1 MIQRLVAAALRLSSI
16 VLVLAVALVVLGLVA
31 YHRLDIEAYPNP
43 VAPMIEIITQPTGL
57 SAEEVER
64 YVTIPLEVGLSGI
77 VDLDH
82 LRSQSLFGLSDVKVY
97 FNWTPDYYTAQQ
109 RVLNRLGFIN
119 LPNGLT
125 PQLSPWSAIG
135 ELYRYQLVGPGY
147 SLEELKTAQD
157 WIMEKQWRLVP
168 GVIDV
173 VGFGGLTKQ
182 YQVELDPFRLKG
194 LGVTL
199 PQVMSSISNA
209 NQNVG
214 GGTLTVGSQAFNVRG
229 TGLIRDLRDIQ
240 DIVVT
245 EKSGT
250 PVRVADV
257 GQVGIGAAPRLGIV
271 GRDDQPDIVQGTVL
285 MRYGAESLSTLQG
298 IHDRVKKIR
307 ELHLLPP
314 GMELVPY
321 YDRTRL
327 VEVTTHT
334 VLENLLLGMVLVSL
348 VLWAFLG
355 HARAALITAV
365 NIPLALLVA
374 FIGMVA
380 TGTPANL
387 ISLGAV
393 DFGIVVD
400 STVIMVENVF
410 RRLSRPVGGD
420 LRANIA
426 AAAGEISTPLFF
438 STLIIAVAFVP
449 LFTLNG
455 VAGVIFAPM
464 AHTYAFAIGGALCCA
479 LTLTPVLAALFLRIS
494 PRSAAD
500 DEEGHSNWLMRFFD
514 RVYRPLFAFAL
525 RRKGWAVALAGVPVL
540 VAGVLTPTLGREF
553 MPKLEEG
560 NFWIRASLPV
570 SISREESSRYVGA
583 MRRIVL
589 GCNAEGP
596 CTAEQRRRPEIETVV
611 SQLGRPDDGTDPV
624 GFYNIELF
632 APLTPSGRWRPGM
645 TKEKLTEELAAA
657 LRTAY
662 PGVVFNFSQ
671 VIADNVEEAMSG
683 VKGENTI
690 KVVGPDI
697 RVNEQKA
704 QEIEELM
711 RGIRGVHDLGI
722 FRSLGQPSVRITPD
736 RVACG
741 RYGLNSGDVDAIV
754 QAAIGGQAV
763 TQVYE
768 GERHFDLTVRWAE
781 DYRKDLAAIRQIPVP
796 TPDGTTVPLGQV
808 AQVTEEVGPSL
819 IYREDQ
825 QRYVP
830 IKFSVRGRDL
840 ASTIEDAR
848 SAIEAR
854 VPLPYDTHLEWA
866 GEINEL
872 KETNERLLLIV
883 PLTVLLIAF
892 LVYTSVKTW
901 VDTLI
906 VLGGIP
912 VAISGGI
919 LALVA
924 TGTDF
929 SISAAMGFISIF
941 GIAVQDA
948 LIVVTY
954 AQRLWAQGH
963 GLEEGADL
971 AARRRLRPVLMTT
984 SVAML
989 GLLPAAL
996 SHGIGSETQR
1006 PLAIVVIGG
1015 ALILAVVP
1023 RLLQPALL
1031 VLAHRRS
1038 GQRRAEPG
1046 PAPAPALQGEPA
1058 R

>member
-1 MIQRLVAAALRLSSI
+1 MIQKLVAASLRLSTI
-16 VLVLAVALVVLGLVA
+16 VGVLAVALVVLGLLA
-31 YHRLDIEAYPNP
+31 YRRLDVEAYPNP
-43 VAPMIEIITQPTGL
+43 VAPMVEVITQPFGL

-82 LRSQSLFGLSDVKVY
+82 IRSQSLFGLSDVKVY

-109 RVLNRLGFIN
+109 RVLNRLSFVS
-119 LPNGLT
+119 LPGNLT
-125 PQLSPWSAIG
+125 PQLSPWNAIG

-157 WIMEKQWRLVP
+157 WVMEKQWRQVP

-173 VGFGGLTKQ
+173 VSFGGLTRQ

-194 LGVTL
+194 EGVTL
-199 PQVMSSISNA
+199 TQVINAIGNA

-229 TGLIRDLRDIQ
+229 TGLIRSLRDIQ
-240 DIVVT
+240 EITVS
-245 EKSGT
+245 EKNGT
-250 PVRVADV
+250 PVRVGDLARV
-257 GQVGIGAAPRLGIV
+257 HIGSAPRLGIV

-285 MRYGAESLSTLQG
+285 MRYGGESLSTLKG
-298 IHDRVKKIR
+298 IHDRVERIR
-307 ELHLLPP
+307 ALHLLPP
-314 GMELVPY
+314 GMEIVTY
-321 YDRTRL
+321 YDRTKL
-327 VEVTTHT
+327 VQITTHT
-334 VLENLLLGMVLVSL
+334 VLENLLIGMILVSF

-355 HARAALITAV
+355 HVRAALITAI

-380 TGTPANL
+380 SGTPANL

-400 STVIMVENVF
+400 STVIMVENIF
-410 RRLSRPVGGD
+410 RRLSQPIAGLD
-420 LRANIA
+420 RAGNIA
-426 AAAGEISTPLFF
+426 AAAGEISSPLFF

-464 AHTYAFAIGGALCCA
+464 AHTYAFAIGGALCLA
-479 LTLTPVLAALFLRIS
+479 LTLTPVLAMRFMRVAPMKHPS
-494 PRSAAD
+494 
-500 DEEGHSNWLMRFFD
+500 EEEAHSNWLMRLFD
-514 RVYRPLFAFAL
+514 RVYRPLFAFAI
-525 RRKGWAVALAGVPVL
+525 RRKGWAVALAVVPV
-540 VAGVLTPTLGREF
+540 VLAAALSPILGREF

-570 SISREESSRYVGA
+570 SVSLEESARAVGK
-583 MRRIVL
+583 MRRLVL
-589 GCNAEGP
+589 GCNADEP
-596 CTAEQRRRPEIETVV
+596 CTKERQRRPEIQTVV
-611 SQLGRPDDGTDPV
+611 SQMGRPDDGTDPV
-624 GFYNIELF
+624 GYYNIELF
-632 APLTPSGRWRPGM
+632 APLAPPDKWRRGV
-645 TKEKLTEELAAA
+645 TKEKLTEEMASSLRAAF
-657 LRTAY
+657 

-697 RVNEQKA
+697 KVDEQKA
-704 QEIEELM
+704 QEIFQVM
-711 RGIRGVHDLGI
+711 RGVRGVEDLGI
-722 FRSLGQPSVRITPD
+722 FRSLGQPNVRITPD

-741 RYGLNSGDVDAIV
+741 RYGINAGDVGAVV

-768 GERHFDLTVRWAE
+768 GERHFDLTVRWRPE
-781 DYRKDLAAIRQIPVP
+781 DRKDLATIRDIPVP
-796 TPDGTTVPLGQV
+796 TPDGTTIPLGTV
-808 AQVTEEVGPSL
+808 AQVTEEEGPSL

-830 IKFSVRGRDL
+830 VKFSVRGRDL
-840 ASTIEDAR
+840 ASTIEETRA
-848 SAIEAR
+848 AIER
-854 VPLPYDTHLEWA
+854 EVRLPYDTHLEWA

-872 KETNERLLLIV
+872 KETNARLAVIV

-892 LVYTSVKTW
+892 LVYTSVKNW

-906 VLGGIP
+906 VLGGLP
-912 VAISGGI
+912 VAISGGV
-919 LALVA
+919 LALLL
-924 TGTDF
+924 TGTNF

-954 AQRLWAQGH
+954 AQRLWAEGH
-963 GLEEGADL
+963 SVEEGALL
-971 AARRRLRPVLMTT
+971 AAERRLRPVLMTT

-1031 VLAHRRS
+1031 VLAHRRM
-1038 GQRRAEPG
+1038 QRARTATS
-1046 PAPAPALQGEPA
+1046 LEPA
-1058 R
+1058 AAP

>member
-1 MIQRLVAAALRLSSI
+1 MIQKLVAASLRLSTI
-16 VLVLAVALVVLGLVA
+16 VVVLAVALVVLGLLA
-31 YHRLDIEAYPNP
+31 YRRLDVEAYPNP
-43 VAPMIEIITQPTGL
+43 VAPMIEIITQPNGL

-82 LRSQSLFGLSDVKVY
+82 IRSQSLFGLSDVKVY
-97 FNWTPDYYTAQQ
+97 FNWTPDYYAAQQ
-109 RVLNRLGFIN
+109 RVLNRLSFVN
-119 LPNGLT
+119 LPGGLT

-135 ELYRYQLVGPGY
+135 ELYRYQLVGSGY

-173 VGFGGLTKQ
+173 VSFGGLTKQ

-194 LGVTL
+194 QGVTL
-199 PQVMSSISNA
+199 PQVISGIANA

-214 GGTLTVGSQAFNVRG
+214 GGTLTIGEQAFNVRG
-229 TGLIRDLRDIQ
+229 TGLIRSLRDIQ
-240 DIVVT
+240 DITVA
-245 EKSGT
+245 EKNGT
-250 PVRVADV
+250 PVRVGDLARV
-257 GQVGIGAAPRLGIV
+257 QVGAAPRLGIV

-285 MRYGAESLSTLQG
+285 MRYGGESLSTLKG
-298 IHDRVKKIR
+298 IHERVEKIR
-307 ELHLLPP
+307 ALHLLPP

-321 YDRTRL
+321 YDRTHL
-327 VEVTTHT
+327 VQTTTHT
-334 VLENLLLGMVLVSL
+334 VLENLLMGMVLVSL

-355 HARAALITAV
+355 YARAALITAI

-380 TGTPANL
+380 SGTPANL

-393 DFGIVVD
+393 DFGIVVE

-410 RRLSRPVGGD
+410 RRLSRPVGPD
-420 LRANIA
+420 RAVNIA
-426 AAAGEISTPLFF
+426 AAAGEISSPLFF

-464 AHTYAFAIGGALCCA
+464 AYTYAFAIGGALCLA
-479 LTLTPVLAALFLRIS
+479 LTLTPVLCNRFLRVA
-494 PRSAAD
+494 PAPQRT
-500 DEEGHSNWLMRFFD
+500 EEEAHSNWLMRFLD
-514 RVYRPLFAFAL
+514 SVYRPLFAFAI
-525 RRKGWAVALAGVPVL
+525 RRRGWAVALAALPVVL
-540 VAGVLTPTLGREF
+540 AGVLSPILGREF

-560 NFWIRASLPV
+560 NFWIRASMPV
-570 SISREESSRYVGA
+570 SISLGESARSVGK
-583 MRRIVL
+583 MRRLVL
-589 GCNAEGP
+589 GCSVDEACP
-596 CTAEQRRRPEIETVV
+596 PDRRRRPEIETVV

-632 APLTPSGRWRPGM
+632 APLAPANRWRKGM
-645 TKEKLTEELAAA
+645 TKQKLTDELASA
-657 LRTAY
+657 LRSSF

-697 RVNEQKA
+697 KVDEQKA
-704 QEIEELM
+704 QEVLEQM
-711 RGIRGVHDLGI
+711 RGVTGVEDPGI
-722 FRSLGQPSVRITPD
+722 FRSLGQPNVRITPD
-736 RVACG
+736 RKACA
-741 RYGLNSGDVDAIV
+741 RYGLNAGDVGAVV

-768 GERHFDLTVRWAE
+768 GERHFDLTVRWTPEA
-781 DYRKDLAAIRQIPVP
+781 RKDLAAIRDIPVP

-808 AQVTEEVGPSL
+808 AKVSEEEGPSL

-840 ASTIEDAR
+840 ASTIEEAR
-848 SAIEAR
+848 GAIEQNVR
-854 VPLPYDTHLEWA
+854 LPYDTHLEWA
-866 GEINEL
+866 GEVNEL
-872 KETNERLLLIV
+872 KETNERLVLIV

-906 VLGGIP
+906 VLGGLP
-912 VAISGGI
+912 VAVSGGV
-919 LALVA
+919 LALVL
-924 TGTDF
+924 TGTNF

-941 GIAVQDA
+941 GIAIQDA

-954 AQRLWAQGH
+954 AQRLWAEGH
-963 GLEEGADL
+963 SVEGGAML
-971 AARRRLRPVLMTT
+971 AARRGLRPVLMTT

-1015 ALILAVVP
+1015 ALQLALVP

-1031 VLAHRRS
+1031 VLAHRGRK
-1038 GQRRAEPG
+1038 AIPG
-1046 PAPAPALQGEPA
+1046 SAVAPALEPA
-1058 R
+1058 SAP

>member
-1 MIQRLVAAALRLSSI
+1 MIQKLVAASLRLSTI
-16 VLVLAVALVVLGLVA
+16 VVVLVVALVVLGLLA
-31 YHRLDIEAYPNP
+31 YRRLDVEAYPNP
-43 VAPMIEIITQPTGL
+43 VAPMIEIITQPNGL

-82 LRSQSLFGLSDVKVY
+82 IRSQSLFGLSDVKVY
-97 FNWTPDYYTAQQ
+97 FNWTPDYYLAQQ
-109 RVLNRLGFIN
+109 RVLNRLSFIS
-119 LPNGLT
+119 LPGGLT

-135 ELYRYQLVGPGY
+135 ELFRYQLVGAGY

-173 VGFGGLTKQ
+173 VSFGGLTKQ
-182 YQVELDPFRLKG
+182 YHVELDPFRLKG
-194 LGVTL
+194 QGVTL
-199 PQVMSSISNA
+199 PQVIAGIANA

-214 GGTLTVGSQAFNVRG
+214 GGTLTIGEQAFNVRG
-229 TGLIRDLRDIQ
+229 TGLIRSLRDIQ
-240 DIVVT
+240 EITVA
-245 EKSGT
+245 EKNGT
-250 PVRVADV
+250 PVRVGDLARV
-257 GQVGIGAAPRLGIV
+257 QVGAAPRLGVV

-285 MRYGAESLSTLQG
+285 MRYGGESLSTLKG
-298 IHDRVKKIR
+298 IHERVEKIR
-307 ELHLLPP
+307 SLHLLPP

-321 YDRTRL
+321 YDRTHL
-327 VEVTTHT
+327 VQITTHT
-334 VLENLLLGMVLVSL
+334 VLENLLVGMVLVTF

-355 HARAALITAV
+355 RARAALITAI

-410 RRLSRPVGGD
+410 RRLSRPVGPD
-420 LRANIA
+420 RAANIA
-426 AAAGEISTPLFF
+426 AAAGEISSPLFF

-464 AHTYAFAIGGALCCA
+464 AHTYAFAIGGALCLA
-479 LTLTPVLAALFLRIS
+479 LTLTPVLANRFLRVA
-494 PRSAAD
+494 PVPHLT
-500 DEEGHSNWLMRFFD
+500 EEEAHSNWLMRLFD
-514 RVYRPLFAFAL
+514 RAYRPLFAFAI
-525 RRKGWAVALAGVPVL
+525 RRKFWAVGVAAFPVL
-540 VAGVLTPTLGREF
+540 LAAVLSPTLGREF

-560 NFWIRASLPV
+560 NFWIRASMPV
-570 SISREESSRYVGA
+570 SISLDESARSVGK
-583 MRRIVL
+583 MRRLVL
-589 GCNAEGP
+589 GCAADEACPPGR
-596 CTAEQRRRPEIETVV
+596 RRRPEIETVV

-632 APLTPSGRWRPGM
+632 APLAPANRWRKGM
-645 TKEKLTEELAAA
+645 TKQKLTDELASA
-657 LRTAY
+657 LRLAF

-697 RVNEQKA
+697 RVDEQKA
-704 QEIEELM
+704 QEIFEQM
-711 RGIRGVHDLGI
+711 REVRGVEDLGI
-722 FRSLGQPSVRITPD
+722 FRSLGQPNVRITPD
-736 RVACG
+736 REACA
-741 RYGLNSGDVDAIV
+741 RYGLNAGDVGAVV

-768 GERHFDLTVRWAE
+768 GERHFDLTVRWTPEA
-781 DYRKDLAAIRQIPVP
+781 RKDLAAIRDIPVP
-796 TPDGTTVPLGQV
+796 TPNGTTVPLGQV
-808 AQVTEEVGPSL
+808 ASVAEEEGPSL

-840 ASTIEDAR
+840 ASTIDEAR
-848 SAIEAR
+848 SAIER
-854 VPLPYDTHLEWA
+854 NVRLPYDAHLEWA

-872 KETNERLLLIV
+872 RETNERLLLIV

-892 LVYTSVKTW
+892 LVYTSVHTW

-906 VLGGIP
+906 VLGGLP
-912 VAISGGI
+912 VAVSGGV
-919 LALVA
+919 LALVL
-924 TGTDF
+924 TGTNF

-941 GIAVQDA
+941 GIAIQDA

-954 AQRLWAQGH
+954 AQRLWAEGH
-963 GLEEGADL
+963 TVEEGALL
-971 AARRRLRPVLMTT
+971 AAERRLRPVLMTT

-1015 ALILAVVP
+1015 ALQLALVP

-1031 VLAHRRS
+1031 VLAHRGRKAIS
-1038 GQRRAEPG
+1038 GGAVAPTLEPVS
-1046 PAPAPALQGEPA
+1046 AS
-1058 R
+1058 

>member
-1 MIQRLVAAALRLSSI
+1 MIQKLVAASLRLSTII
-16 VLVLAVALVVLGLVA
+16 VVLAVALVVLGLLA
-31 YHRLDIEAYPNP
+31 YRRLDVEAYPNP
-43 VAPMIEIITQPTGL
+43 VAPMVEIITQPFGL

-82 LRSQSLFGLSDVKVY
+82 IRSQSLFGLSDVKVY

-109 RVLNRLGFIN
+109 RVLNRLSFIT
-119 LPNGLT
+119 LPGNLT
-125 PQLSPWSAIG
+125 PQLSPWNAIG

-147 SLEELKTAQD
+147 SLEELKTAQN
-157 WIMEKQWRLVP
+157 WIMEKQWRQVP

-173 VGFGGLTKQ
+173 VSFGGLTRQ

-194 LGVTL
+194 EGVTL
-199 PQVMSSISNA
+199 TQVLNAIGNA

-229 TGLIRDLRDIQ
+229 TGLIRSLRDIQ
-240 DIVVT
+240 EITVA
-245 EKSGT
+245 EKNGT
-250 PVRVADV
+250 PVRVGDLAHV
-257 GQVGIGAAPRLGIV
+257 QVGAAPRLGVV
-271 GRDDQPDIVQGTVL
+271 GRDDQPDIIQGTVL
-285 MRYGAESLSTLQG
+285 MRYGGESLSTLKG
-298 IHDRVKKIR
+298 IHERVERIR
-307 ELHLLPP
+307 ALHLLPP
-314 GMELVPY
+314 GMEIVPY
-321 YDRTRL
+321 YDRTHL
-327 VEVTTHT
+327 VDITTHT
-334 VLENLLLGMVLVSL
+334 VLENLLVGMVLVSL

-355 HARAALITAV
+355 RVRAAIITAI

-380 TGTPANL
+380 SGTPANL

-400 STVIMVENVF
+400 STVIMVENIF
-410 RRLSRPVGGD
+410 RRLSQPIAGMD
-420 LRANIA
+420 RAGNIST
-426 AAAGEISTPLFF
+426 AAGEISSPLFF

-464 AHTYAFAIGGALCCA
+464 AHTYAFAIGGALCLA
-479 LTLTPVLAALFLRIS
+479 LTLTPVLAMRFLRV
-494 PRSAAD
+494 PPVRHPAQ
-500 DEEGHSNWLMRFFD
+500 EEAHSNWLMRFFD
-514 RVYRPLFAFAL
+514 RVYRPLFAFAI
-525 RRKGWAVALAGVPVL
+525 RRKGWAVSLAVVPV
-540 VAGVLTPTLGREF
+540 VLAAALSPILGREF

-570 SISREESSRYVGA
+570 SVSLEESSRAVGK
-583 MRRIVL
+583 MRRLVL
-589 GCNAEGP
+589 GCTTDEP
-596 CTAEQRRRPEIETVV
+596 CTPERRGRPEIRTVV
-611 SQLGRPDDGTDPV
+611 SQMGRPDDGTDPV
-624 GFYNIELF
+624 GYYNIELF
-632 APLTPSGRWRPGM
+632 APLAPVASWRPGM
-645 TKEKLTEELAAA
+645 TKEKLTEELANA
-657 LRTAY
+657 LRSAF

-697 RVNEQKA
+697 KVDEQKA
-704 QEIEELM
+704 QEIFQVM
-711 RGIRGVHDLGI
+711 RGVRGVQDLGI
-722 FRSLGQPSVRITPD
+722 FRSLGQPNVRITPN
-736 RVACG
+736 RAACG
-741 RYGLNSGDVDAIV
+741 RYGINAGDVGAVV

-768 GERHFDLTVRWAE
+768 GERHFDLTVRWRLE
-781 DYRKDLAAIRQIPVP
+781 DRKDLAAIRDIPVP
-796 TPDGTTVPLGQV
+796 TPDGSTVPLGLV
-808 AQVTEEVGPSL
+808 AQVTEEEGPSL

-830 IKFSVRGRDL
+830 VKFSVRGRDL
-840 ASTIEDAR
+840 ASTIEEATA
-848 SAIEAR
+848 AIEKNVR
-854 VPLPYDTHLEWA
+854 LPYDTHLEWA

-872 KETNERLLLIV
+872 KETNARLVVIV

-892 LVYTSVKTW
+892 LVFTSVKNW
-901 VDTLI
+901 SDTLI
-906 VLGGIP
+906 VLGGLP
-912 VAISGGI
+912 VAISGGV
-919 LALVA
+919 LALLI
-924 TGTDF
+924 TGTNF

-954 AQRLWAQGH
+954 AQRLWAEGH
-963 GLEEGADL
+963 TVEEGALL
-971 AARRRLRPVLMTT
+971 AAERRLRPVLMTT

-1031 VLAHRRS
+1031 VLAHRR
-1038 GQRRAEPG
+1038 RAPG
-1046 PAPAPALQGEPA
+1046 TAPASLEPLA
-1058 R
+1058 AP

>member
-1 MIQRLVAAALRLSSI
+1 MIQKLVAASLRLSTI
-16 VLVLAVALVVLGLVA
+16 VVVLAVALVVLGLLA
-31 YHRLDIEAYPNP
+31 YRRLDVEAYPNP
-43 VAPMIEIITQPTGL
+43 VAPMVEIITQPTGL

-82 LRSQSLFGLSDVKVY
+82 IRSQSLFGLSDVKVY

-109 RVLNRLGFIN
+109 RVLNRLSFIN
-119 LPNGLT
+119 LPGNLT
-125 PQLSPWSAIG
+125 PQLSPWNAIG
-135 ELYRYQLVGPGY
+135 ELYRYQLVGPSY

-157 WIMEKQWRLVP
+157 WVMEKQWRQVP

-173 VGFGGLTKQ
+173 VSFGGLTRQ

-194 LGVTL
+194 EGVTL
-199 PQVMSSISNA
+199 TQVLTSIGNA

-229 TGLIRDLRDIQ
+229 TGLIRGLRDIQ
-240 DIVVT
+240 EITVA
-245 EKSGT
+245 EKNGT
-250 PVRVADV
+250 PVRVGDLAKV
-257 GQVGIGAAPRLGIV
+257 QVGAAPRLGIV

-285 MRYGAESLSTLQG
+285 MRYGGESLSTLKG
-298 IHDRVKKIR
+298 IHERVDRIR
-307 ELHLLPP
+307 TLHLLPP
-314 GMELVPY
+314 GMEIVPY
-321 YDRTRL
+321 YDRTHL
-327 VEVTTHT
+327 VETTTHT

-355 HARAALITAV
+355 HVRAALITAV

-380 TGTPANL
+380 SGTPANL

-400 STVIMVENVF
+400 STVIMVENIF
-410 RRLSRPVGGD
+410 RRLSQPIPGLD
-420 LRANIA
+420 RAGNIA
-426 AAAGEISTPLFF
+426 AAAGEISSPLFF

-464 AHTYAFAIGGALCCA
+464 AHTYAFAIGGALCLA
-479 LTLTPVLAALFLRIS
+479 LTLTPVLAMRFLRV
-494 PRSAAD
+494 PPALHRTET
-500 DEEGHSNWLMRFFD
+500 EEAHSNWLMRFFD
-514 RVYRPLFAFAL
+514 RVYQPLFAFAV
-525 RRKGWAVALAGVPVL
+525 RRRGWAVALAVVPV
-540 VAGVLTPTLGREF
+540 VLAAALSPILGREF

-570 SISREESSRYVGA
+570 SVSLDESSRAVGK
-583 MRRIVL
+583 MRRLVL
-589 GCNAEGP
+589 GCTTEAP
-596 CTAEQRRRPEIETVV
+596 CTGERRTRPEIETVV

-632 APLTPSGRWRPGM
+632 APLAPAAKWRKGM
-645 TKEKLTEELAAA
+645 TKERLTEEMAAA
-657 LRTAY
+657 LHASF

-697 RVNEQKA
+697 KVDEQKA
-704 QEIEELM
+704 QEIFQLM
-711 RGIRGVHDLGI
+711 RGIHGVHDLGI
-722 FRSLGQPSVRITPD
+722 FRSLGQPNVRITPD

-741 RYGLNSGDVDAIV
+741 RYGINAGDVGAVV

-768 GERHFDLTVRWAE
+768 GERHFDLTVRWRPE
-781 DYRKDLAAIRQIPVP
+781 DRKDLAAMRDIPVP
-796 TPDGTTVPLGQV
+796 TPDGTTVPLGMV
-808 AQVTEEVGPSL
+808 AQVTEEEGPSL

-840 ASTIEDAR
+840 ASTIEEIR
-848 SAIEAR
+848 STIEKGVR
-854 VPLPYDTHLEWA
+854 LPYDTHLEWA
-866 GEINEL
+866 GEMNEL
-872 KETNERLLLIV
+872 KETNARLVLIV

-892 LVYTSVKTW
+892 LVYTSVKNW

-906 VLGGIP
+906 VLGGLP
-912 VAISGGI
+912 VAISGGV
-919 LALVA
+919 LALLL
-924 TGTDF
+924 TGTNF

-954 AQRLWAQGH
+954 AQRLWAEGH
-963 GLEEGADL
+963 GVEEGALL
-971 AARRRLRPVLMTT
+971 AAQRRLRPVLMTT

-989 GLLPAAL
+989 GLTPAAL

-1031 VLAHRRS
+1031 VLAHRRR
-1038 GQRRAEPG
+1038 QRAPGGGAESPR
-1046 PAPAPALQGEPA
+1046 LEPA
-1058 R
+1058 TAP

>member
-1 MIQRLVAAALRLSSI
+1 MIQKLVAASLRLSTII
-16 VLVLAVALVVLGLVA
+16 VVLAVALVVLGLLA
-31 YHRLDIEAYPNP
+31 YRRLDVEAYPNP
-43 VAPMIEIITQPTGL
+43 VAPMVEVITQPFGL

-82 LRSQSLFGLSDVKVY
+82 IRSQSLFGLSDVKVY

-109 RVLNRLGFIN
+109 RVLNRLSFIS
-119 LPNGLT
+119 LPGNLT
-125 PQLSPWSAIG
+125 PQLSPWNAIG

-157 WIMEKQWRLVP
+157 WIMEKQWRQVP

-173 VGFGGLTKQ
+173 VSFGGLTRQ

-194 LGVTL
+194 EGVTL
-199 PQVMSSISNA
+199 TQVLSAIGNA

-229 TGLIRDLRDIQ
+229 TGLIRSLRDIQ
-240 DIVVT
+240 EVT
-245 EKSGT
+245 VAEKNGT
-250 PVRVADV
+250 PVRVGDLARV
-257 GQVGIGAAPRLGIV
+257 QVGAAPRLGVV

-285 MRYGAESLSTLQG
+285 MRYGGESLSTLKG
-298 IHDRVKKIR
+298 IHERVERIR
-307 ELHLLPP
+307 ALHLLPP
-314 GMELVPY
+314 GMEIVPY
-321 YDRTRL
+321 YDRTHL
-327 VEVTTHT
+327 VEITTHT
-334 VLENLLLGMVLVSL
+334 VLENLLVGMVLVSL

-355 HARAALITAV
+355 RVRAALITAI

-380 TGTPANL
+380 SGTPANL

-400 STVIMVENVF
+400 STVIMVENIF
-410 RRLSRPVGGD
+410 RRLSQPLAGLD
-420 LRANIA
+420 RAGNIA
-426 AAAGEISTPLFF
+426 TAAGEISSPLFF

-464 AHTYAFAIGGALCCA
+464 AHTYAFAIGGALCLA
-479 LTLTPVLAALFLRIS
+479 LTLTPVLAMRFLRVS
-494 PRSAAD
+494 PVQHPVQ
-500 DEEGHSNWLMRFFD
+500 EEAHSNWLMRFFD
-514 RVYRPLFAFAL
+514 RVYRPLFAFAI
-525 RRKGWAVALAGVPVL
+525 RRKGWAVTLAVVPV
-540 VAGVLTPTLGREF
+540 VLAAALSPILGREF

-570 SISREESSRYVGA
+570 SVSLEESSRAVGK
-583 MRRIVL
+583 MRRLVL
-589 GCNAEGP
+589 GCTTDEP
-596 CTAEQRRRPEIETVV
+596 CTEERRGRPEIRTVV
-611 SQLGRPDDGTDPV
+611 SQMGRPDDGTDPV
-624 GFYNIELF
+624 GYYNIELF
-632 APLTPSGRWRPGM
+632 APLTPVASWRPGM
-645 TKEKLTEELAAA
+645 TKEKLTEEMANA
-657 LRTAY
+657 LHSAF

-697 RVNEQKA
+697 KVDEQKA
-704 QEIEELM
+704 QEIFQVM
-711 RGIRGVHDLGI
+711 RGVRGVQDLGI
-722 FRSLGQPSVRITPD
+722 FRSLGQPNVRITPN
-736 RVACG
+736 RAACG
-741 RYGLNSGDVDAIV
+741 RYGINAGDVGAVV

-768 GERHFDLTVRWAE
+768 GERHFDLTVRWRLE
-781 DYRKDLAAIRQIPVP
+781 DRKDLAAIRDIPVP
-796 TPDGTTVPLGQV
+796 TPDGSTVPLGVV
-808 AQVTEEVGPSL
+808 AQVTEEEGPSL

-830 IKFSVRGRDL
+830 VKFSVRGRDL
-840 ASTIEDAR
+840 ASTIEEATA
-848 SAIEAR
+848 AIEKEVR
-854 VPLPYDTHLEWA
+854 LPYDTHLEWA

-872 KETNERLLLIV
+872 KETNARLVVIV

-892 LVYTSVKTW
+892 LVFTSVKNW
-901 VDTLI
+901 LDTLI
-906 VLGGIP
+906 VLGGLP
-912 VAISGGI
+912 VAISGGV
-919 LALVA
+919 LALLI
-924 TGTDF
+924 TGTNF

-954 AQRLWAQGH
+954 AQRLWAEGH
-963 GLEEGADL
+963 SVEEGALL
-971 AARRRLRPVLMTT
+971 AAERRLRPVLMTT

-1031 VLAHRRS
+1031 VLAHRR
-1038 GQRRAEPG
+1038 RAPG
-1046 PAPAPALQGEPA
+1046 TAPASLEPLA
-1058 R
+1058 AP

>member
-1 MIQRLVAAALRLSSI
+1 MIQKLVAAALRQSTI
-16 VLVLAVALVVLGLVA
+16 VVVLALALVAGGLLA
-31 YHRLDIEAYPNP
+31 YARLDVEAYPNP
-43 VAPMIEIITQPTGL
+43 VAPMVEVITQPVGL

-82 LRSQSLFGLSDVKVY
+82 IRSQSLFGLSDVKVY

-109 RVLNRLGFIN
+109 RVLNRLSFVT
-119 LPNGLT
+119 LPNSLT
-125 PQLSPWSAIG
+125 PQLSPWNAIG

-147 SLEELKTAQD
+147 SLEELKTAED
-157 WIMEKQWRLVP
+157 WIMEKQWRQVP

-173 VGFGGLTKQ
+173 VSFGGLTRQ

-194 LGVTL
+194 EGVTL
-199 PQVMSSISNA
+199 TQVINSIGNA

-214 GGTLTVGSQAFNVRG
+214 GGTLNVGPQAFNVRG
-229 TGLIRDLRDIQ
+229 VGLIHSLRDIT
-240 DIVVT
+240 DITVA
-245 EKSGT
+245 EKNGT
-250 PVRVADV
+250 AVRVGDL
-257 GQVGIGAAPRLGIV
+257 GQVHTGAAPRLGIV

-285 MRYGAESLSTLQG
+285 MRYGGESLSTLKG
-298 IHDRVKKIR
+298 IHDRVERIR
-307 ELHLLPP
+307 QLHLLPP
-314 GMELVPY
+314 GMEIVTY
-321 YDRTRL
+321 YDRTKL
-327 VEVTTHT
+327 VNITTHT
-334 VLENLLLGMVLVSL
+334 VLENLLVGMVLVSL

-355 HARAALITAV
+355 HVKAALVTAI

-400 STVIMVENVF
+400 STVIMVENIF
-410 RRLSRPVGGD
+410 RRLSRPIEGVD
-420 LRANIA
+420 RAGNIA

-438 STLIIAVAFVP
+438 STLIIATAFVP

-464 AHTYAFAIGGALCCA
+464 AHTYAFAIGGALCLA
-479 LTLTPVLAALFLRIS
+479 LTLTPVLANRFLDVTPAPHLS
-494 PRSAAD
+494 
-500 DEEGHSNWLMRFFD
+500 EEEAHSNWLMRFFD
-514 RVYRPLFAFAL
+514 RVYGPLFAFAI
-525 RRKGWAVALAGVPVL
+525 RRKGWAVALAAFPV
-540 VAGVLTPTLGREF
+540 VLAAALSPILGREF

-570 SISREESSRYVGA
+570 SVSLDESSRAVGKI
-583 MRRIVL
+583 RRIVL
-589 GCNAEGP
+589 GCPVDEE
-596 CTAEQRRRPEIETVV
+596 CTPERRRRPEIATVV

-632 APLTPSGRWRPGM
+632 VPLTPSSKWRKGM
-645 TKEKLTEELAAA
+645 TKEKLTDEMSSA
-657 LRTAY
+657 LKEAF

-697 RVNEQKA
+697 KVDEQKA
-704 QEIEELM
+704 QEIYQVM
-711 RGIRGVHDLGI
+711 RGVRGVEDLGI
-722 FRSLGQPSVRITPD
+722 FRSLGQPNVRITPD

-741 RYGLNSGDVDAIV
+741 RYGINAGDVGAVV

-768 GERHFDLTVRWAE
+768 GERHFDLTVRWRPE
-781 DYRKDLAAIRQIPVP
+781 DRRNLAVIRDIPVP
-796 TPDGTTVPLGQV
+796 TPDGTTVPLGTV
-808 AQVTEEVGPSL
+808 AQVTEEEGPSL

-830 IKFSVRGRDL
+830 VKFSVRRRDL
-840 ASTIEDAR
+840 ASTIE
-848 SAIEAR
+848 EAR
-854 VPLPYDTHLEWA
+854 AGIAERVRLPYDTHLEWA

-872 KETNERLLLIV
+872 KETNQRLVVIV

-892 LVYTSVKTW
+892 LVYTSVKDW
-901 VDTLI
+901 KDTLI
-906 VLGGIP
+906 VLGGLP
-912 VAISGGI
+912 VAISGGV
-919 LALVA
+919 LALIV
-924 TGTDF
+924 TGTNF

-954 AQRLWAQGH
+954 AQRLWAEGH
-963 GLEEGADL
+963 TVEEGALL
-971 AARRRLRPVLMTT
+971 AAKRRLRPVLMTT
-984 SVAML
+984 SVAMF
-989 GLLPAAL
+989 GLTPAAL
-996 SHGIGSETQR
+996 SRGIGSETQR

-1015 ALILAVVP
+1015 ALILALVP

-1031 VLAHRRS
+1031 VYAHRRKE
-1038 GQRRAEPG
+1038 RAPG
-1046 PAPAPALQGEPA
+1046 PGAAAPPLEPA
-1058 R
+1058 TVP

>member
-1 MIQRLVAAALRLSSI
+1 MIQKLVAASLRLSTII
-16 VLVLAVALVVLGLVA
+16 VVLALALVVLGLLA
-31 YHRLDIEAYPNP
+31 YRRLDVEAYPNP
-43 VAPMIEIITQPTGL
+43 VAPMVEIITQPSGL

-82 LRSQSLFGLSDVKVY
+82 IRSQSLFGLSDVKVY
-97 FNWTPDYYTAQQ
+97 FDWSPDYYTAQQ
-109 RVLNRLGFIN
+109 RVLNRLSFVN
-119 LPNGLT
+119 LPGSLT
-125 PQLSPWSAIG
+125 PQLSPWNAIG

-157 WIMEKQWRLVP
+157 WVMEKQWRQVP

-173 VGFGGLTKQ
+173 VSFGGLTRQ

-194 LGVTL
+194 EGVTL
-199 PQVMSSISNA
+199 TQVITAIGNA

-229 TGLIRDLRDIQ
+229 TGLIRSLRDIQ
-240 DIVVT
+240 EITVS
-245 EKSGT
+245 EKNGT
-250 PVRVADV
+250 PVRVGDLARV
-257 GQVGIGAAPRLGIV
+257 QVGAAPRLGIV

-285 MRYGAESLSTLQG
+285 MRYGGESLSTLKG
-298 IHDRVKKIR
+298 IHERVERIR
-307 ELHLLPP
+307 ALHLLPP
-314 GMELVPY
+314 GMEIVTY

-327 VEVTTHT
+327 VQITTHT

-355 HARAALITAV
+355 HVRAALITAI

-380 TGTPANL
+380 SGTPANL

-400 STVIMVENVF
+400 STVIMVENIF
-410 RRLSRPVGGD
+410 RRLSQPIAGLD
-420 LRANIA
+420 RAGNIA
-426 AAAGEISTPLFF
+426 AAAGEISSPLFF

-464 AHTYAFAIGGALCCA
+464 AHTYAFAIGGALCLA
-479 LTLTPVLAALFLRIS
+479 LTLTPVLAMRFLRVAS
-494 PRSAAD
+494 TRHLA
-500 DEEGHSNWLMRFFD
+500 EEEAHSNWLMRFFD
-514 RVYRPLFAFAL
+514 RVYQPLFAFAI
-525 RRKGWAVALAGVPVL
+525 RRKGWAVALAVVPV
-540 VAGVLTPTLGREF
+540 VLAAALSPILGREF

-570 SISREESSRYVGA
+570 SVSLDESARAVGK
-583 MRRIVL
+583 MRQLVL
-589 GCNAEGP
+589 GCTNDEP
-596 CTAEQRRRPEIETVV
+596 CTPEHRRRPEIETVV

-632 APLTPSGRWRPGM
+632 APLAPAAKWRSGM
-645 TKEKLTEELAAA
+645 TKDKLTEEMAGA
-657 LRTAY
+657 LRAAF

-697 RVNEQKA
+697 KVDEQKA
-704 QEIEELM
+704 QEIFQLM
-711 RGIRGVHDLGI
+711 RGIRGVQDLGI
-722 FRSLGQPSVRITPD
+722 FRSLGQPNVRITPD
-736 RVACG
+736 RAACG
-741 RYGLNSGDVDAIV
+741 RYGINAGDVGAVV

-768 GERHFDLTVRWAE
+768 GERHFDLTVRWRPE
-781 DYRKDLAAIRQIPVP
+781 DRKDLAAMRDIPVP
-796 TPDGTTVPLGQV
+796 TPDGTTVPLGMV
-808 AQVTEEVGPSL
+808 AKVTEEEGPSL

-830 IKFSVRGRDL
+830 VKFSVRGRDL
-840 ASTIEDAR
+840 ASTIEETRA
-848 SAIEAR
+848 AIER
-854 VPLPYDTHLEWA
+854 DVRLPYDTHLEWA

-872 KETNERLLLIV
+872 KETNARLLLII

-892 LVYTSVKTW
+892 LVFTSVKSW

-906 VLGGIP
+906 VLAGLP
-912 VAISGGI
+912 VAISGGV
-919 LALVA
+919 LALLV
-924 TGTDF
+924 TGTNF

-954 AQRLWAQGH
+954 AQRLWAEGH
-963 GLEEGADL
+963 SVEEGALL
-971 AARRRLRPVLMTT
+971 AAERRLRPVLMTT

-989 GLLPAAL
+989 GLTPAAL

-1031 VLAHRRS
+1031 VLAHRRK
-1038 GQRRAEPG
+1038 QRAPKESPALE
-1046 PAPAPALQGEPA
+1046 PAPVP
-1058 R
+1058 

>member
-1 MIQRLVAAALRLSSI
+1 MIQKLVAASLRLSTI
-16 VLVLAVALVVLGLVA
+16 VVVLAVGLVVLGLLA
-31 YHRLDIEAYPNP
+31 YRRLDVEAYPNP
-43 VAPMIEIITQPTGL
+43 VAPMVEIITQPVGL

-82 LRSQSLFGLSDVKVY
+82 IRSQSLFGLSDVKVY
-97 FNWTPDYYTAQQ
+97 FNWSPDYYTAQQ
-109 RVLNRLGFIN
+109 RVLNRLSFVT
-119 LPNGLT
+119 LPGNLT
-125 PQLSPWSAIG
+125 PQLSPWNAIG

-157 WIMEKQWRLVP
+157 WVMEKQWRQVP

-173 VGFGGLTKQ
+173 VSFGGLTRQ
-182 YQVELDPFRLKG
+182 YHVELDPFRLKG
-194 LGVTL
+194 EGVTL
-199 PQVMSSISNA
+199 TQVINAIGNA

-214 GGTLTVGSQAFNVRG
+214 GGTLTVGTQAFNVRG
-229 TGLIRDLRDIQ
+229 TGLIKSLRDIQ
-240 DIVVT
+240 EITVA
-245 EKSGT
+245 EKNGT
-250 PVRVADV
+250 PVRVEDLARV
-257 GQVGIGAAPRLGIV
+257 QVGAAPRMGIV

-285 MRYGAESLSTLQG
+285 MRYGGESLSTLKG
-298 IHDRVKKIR
+298 IHERVERIR
-307 ELHLLPP
+307 TLHLLPP

-321 YDRTRL
+321 YDRTHL
-327 VEVTTHT
+327 VQTTTHT
-334 VLENLLLGMVLVSL
+334 VLENLLIGMLLVSL

-355 HARAALITAV
+355 HVRAAIVTAI

-380 TGTPANL
+380 SGTPANL

-400 STVIMVENVF
+400 STVIMVENIF
-410 RRLSRPVGGD
+410 RRLSQPLPGLD
-420 LRANIA
+420 RAGNIA
-426 AAAGEISTPLFF
+426 AAAGEISSPLFF

-464 AHTYAFAIGGALCCA
+464 AHTYAFAIGGALCLA
-479 LTLTPVLAALFLRIS
+479 LTLTPVLAMRFLRVTPVAHLS
-494 PRSAAD
+494 
-500 DEEGHSNWLMRFFD
+500 EEEAHSNWLMRFFD
-514 RVYRPLFAFAL
+514 GVYQPLFAFAL
-525 RRKGWAVALAGVPVL
+525 RHKGWAVALAILPVAL
-540 VAGVLTPTLGREF
+540 AGGLSPILGREF

-570 SISREESSRYVGA
+570 SVSLEESSRAVGR
-583 MRRIVL
+583 MRRLVL
-589 GCNAEGP
+589 GCTGEEP
-596 CTAEQRRRPEIETVV
+596 CTKETRRRPEIETVV

-632 APLTPSGRWRPGM
+632 APLAPASAWRAGM
-645 TKEKLTEELAAA
+645 TKDKLTEEMAVA
-657 LRTAY
+657 LRAAF
-662 PGVVFNFSQ
+662 PGVSFNFSQ

-697 RVNEQKA
+697 KVDEQKA
-704 QEIEELM
+704 QEIFQVM
-711 RGIRGVHDLGI
+711 RGVRGVADLGI
-722 FRSLGQPSVRITPD
+722 FRSLGQPNVRITPD
-736 RVACG
+736 RAACG
-741 RYGLNSGDVDAIV
+741 RYGINAGDVGAVV

-768 GERHFDLTVRWAE
+768 GERHFDLTVRWRPE
-781 DYRKDLAAIRQIPVP
+781 DRKDLNAIRDIPVP
-796 TPDGTTVPLGQV
+796 TPDGTTVPLGVV
-808 AQVTEEVGPSL
+808 ARVSEEEGPSL

-830 IKFSVRGRDL
+830 VKFSVRGRDL
-840 ASTIEDAR
+840 ASTIEETR
-848 SAIEAR
+848 TAIEQHVR
-854 VPLPYDTHLEWA
+854 LPYDTHLEWA

-872 KETNERLLLIV
+872 KETNARLVVIV

-892 LVYTSVKTW
+892 LVYTSVKSW

-906 VLGGIP
+906 VLAGLP
-912 VAISGGI
+912 VAISGGV
-919 LALVA
+919 LALLC
-924 TGTDF
+924 TGTNF

-954 AQRLWAQGH
+954 AQRLWADGH
-963 GLEEGADL
+963 GVEDGALL

-989 GLLPAAL
+989 GLTPAAL

-1031 VLAHRRS
+1031 VLAHRR
-1038 GQRRAEPG
+1038 RAAAPG
-1046 PAPAPALQGEPA
+1046 PSEKSTTLEPAPV

>member
-1 MIQRLVAAALRLSSI
+1 MIQKLVAASLRLSTI
-16 VLVLAVALVVLGLVA
+16 VVVLALALLVLGLLA
-31 YHRLDIEAYPNP
+31 YRRLDVEAYPNP
-43 VAPMIEIITQPTGL
+43 VAPMVEIITQPFGL

-82 LRSQSLFGLSDVKVY
+82 IRSQSLFGLSDVKVY
-97 FNWTPDYYTAQQ
+97 FNWSPDYYTAQQ
-109 RVLNRLGFIN
+109 RVLNRLSFIT
-119 LPNGLT
+119 LPGNLT
-125 PQLSPWSAIG
+125 PQLSPWNAIG
-135 ELYRYQLVGPGY
+135 ELYRYQLIGPRY

-157 WIMEKQWRLVP
+157 WIMQKQWRQVP

-173 VGFGGLTKQ
+173 VSFGGLTRQ
-182 YQVELDPFRLKG
+182 YQVEVDPFRLKG
-194 LGVTL
+194 EGVTL
-199 PQVMSSISNA
+199 TQVMNAIGNA

-229 TGLIRDLRDIQ
+229 TGLIRNLRDIQ
-240 DIVVT
+240 EITVA
-245 EKSGT
+245 EKNGT
-250 PVRVADV
+250 PVRVGDLARV
-257 GQVGIGAAPRLGIV
+257 QVGAAPRLGIV

-285 MRYGAESLSTLQG
+285 MRYGGESLSTLKG
-298 IHDRVKKIR
+298 IHERVERIR
-307 ELHLLPP
+307 ALHLLPP

-321 YDRTRL
+321 YDRTHL
-327 VEVTTHT
+327 VQTTTHT
-334 VLENLLLGMVLVSL
+334 VLENLLVGMLLVSL

-355 HARAALITAV
+355 HVRAALVTAI

-400 STVIMVENVF
+400 STVIMVENIF
-410 RRLSRPVGGD
+410 RRLSQPIAGLD
-420 LRANIA
+420 RAGNIA
-426 AAAGEISTPLFF
+426 AAAGEISSPLFF

-464 AHTYAFAIGGALCCA
+464 AHTYAFAIGGALCLA
-479 LTLTPVLAALFLRIS
+479 LTLTPVLAMRFLRLT
-494 PRSAAD
+494 PLTHLT
-500 DEEGHSNWLMRFFD
+500 EEEAHSNWLMRFFD
-514 RVYRPLFAFAL
+514 RIYRPLFAFAI
-525 RRKGWAVALAGVPVL
+525 RRKGWALALAALPV
-540 VAGVLTPTLGREF
+540 VLAAALSPILGREF

-570 SISREESSRYVGA
+570 SVSLEESSRAVGK
-583 MRRIVL
+583 MRRLVL
-589 GCNAEGP
+589 GCTEEP
-596 CTAEQRRRPEIETVV
+596 CTADHRHRPEIETVV

-632 APLTPSGRWRPGM
+632 APLAPVAKWRPGM
-645 TKEKLTEELAAA
+645 TKEKLTEEMASA
-657 LRTAY
+657 LRTAF

-697 RVNEQKA
+697 KVDEQKA
-704 QEIEELM
+704 QEIFQVM
-711 RGIRGVHDLGI
+711 RGVRGVQDLGI
-722 FRSLGQPSVRITPD
+722 FRSLGQPNVRITPD
-736 RVACG
+736 RSACG
-741 RYGLNSGDVDAIV
+741 RYGINAGDVGAVV

-768 GERHFDLTVRWAE
+768 GERHFDLTVRWRPE
-781 DYRKDLAAIRQIPVP
+781 DRKDLTSMRDIPVP
-796 TPDGTTVPLGQV
+796 TPDGSTVPLGLV
-808 AQVTEEVGPSL
+808 AQVTEEEGPSL

-830 IKFSVRGRDL
+830 VKFSVRGRDL
-840 ASTIEDAR
+840 ASTIEETRA
-848 SAIEAR
+848 AIDGDVR
-854 VPLPYDTHLEWA
+854 LPYDTHLEWA

-872 KETNERLLLIV
+872 KETNARLLIIV

-892 LVYTSVKTW
+892 LVFTSVKTW

-906 VLGGIP
+906 VLVGLP
-912 VAISGGI
+912 VAISGGV
-919 LALVA
+919 LALLL
-924 TGTDF
+924 TGTNF

-954 AQRLWAQGH
+954 AQRLWAEGH
-963 GLEEGADL
+963 SIEDGALL
-971 AARRRLRPVLMTT
+971 AAQRRLRPVLMTT

-989 GLLPAAL
+989 GLTPAAL

-1015 ALILAVVP
+1015 ALILALVP

-1031 VLAHRRS
+1031 VLAHRRR
-1038 GQRRAEPG
+1038 QRAPGTGAE
-1046 PAPAPALQGEPA
+1046 APALEPIPA
-1058 R
+1058 P